1 MQRNAVLVAAALLC
15 AALASAV
22 SAQTYPGRPIR
33 VIAAVPAGGT
43 PDVMA
48 RALAPHL
55 VAALGQQIVVDN
67 RGGAGGRIGIEL
79 AARATPD
86 GYTLLISASGPV
98 TVLPHVQ
105 RDVPYDARRDFAPIG
120 LIATSPFLL
129 LVHPSVPARSVKEL
143 VALARAE
150 PGQLNYA
157 SAGNGATN
165 HLAMELFKNMA
176 GVDIVHVPFKGAP
189 QAVTDLIGGR
199 VKLMFNSIAPVL
211 GHLKA
216 GRLRPLGISSLQ
228 RAAQLPDVPPIAEA
242 GVPGYEM
249 INWFG
254 MLAPARTP
262 ASIVNQLSQVLVDA
276 LRAPDARSQFEA
288 LGTYPAGEGAAALAD
303 VIRREMDK
311 YAKVVKLA
319 GVRVD

>member
-1 MQRNAVLVAAALLC
+1 MRSHIIAALGVSVLL
-15 AALASAV
+15 AANAT
-22 SAQTYPGRPIR
+22 AQSYPNRPIR

-48 RALAPHL
+48 RALTPHL
-55 VAALGQQIVVDN
+55 TAALGQQIVVDN

-86 GYTLLISASGPV
+86 GYTLLISASGPL
-98 TVLPHVQ
+98 TILPHVQ
-105 RDVPYDARRDFAPIG
+105 RDVPYDARKDFAPIA

-129 LVHPSVPARSVKEL
+129 LAHPSVPAKSVSDL
-143 VALARAE
+143 VALARRE
-150 PGQLNYA
+150 PGQWNYA

-165 HLAMELFKNMA
+165 HLAMELFRSMA
-176 GVDIVHVPFKGAP
+176 GIDLVHVPFKGAP
-189 QAVTDLIGGR
+189 QAVTDLLGGR

-216 GRLRPLGISSLQ
+216 GRLQVYGVSSLQ
-228 RAAQLPDVPPIAEA
+228 RAPQLPDVPTIAEA

-254 MLAPARTP
+254 FLAPARTP
-262 ASIVNQLSQVLVDA
+262 TAIVNRLSQVSVDA
-276 LRAPDARSQFEA
+276 LRTPEARTQFEG
-288 LGTYPAGEGAAALAD
+288 LGTTPAGEGGTALAQ
-303 VIRREMDK
+303 IITREMDR
-311 YAKVVKLA
+311 YARVVKSA
-319 GVRVD
+319 GLKVD

>member
-1 MQRNAVLVAAALLC
+1 MMIKLGAAA
-15 AALASAV
+15 AATAV
-22 SAQTYPGRPIR
+22 FACTTADAQTYPSRPIR

-55 VAALGQQIVVDN
+55 VSALGQQIVIDN

-98 TVLPHVQ
+98 TILPHVQ
-105 RDVPYDARRDFAPIG
+105 RDVPYDARKDFAPIG
-120 LIATSPFLL
+120 LIATSAFLL
-129 LVHPSVPARSVKEL
+129 LAHPSVPVKSVKDL
-143 VALARAE
+143 VALAKAE

-165 HLAMELFKNMA
+165 HFAMELFKNMA
-176 GVDIVHVPFKGAP
+176 GVDILHVPFKGAP
-189 QAVTDLIGGR
+189 QAVTDLVGGR

-211 GHLKA
+211 GHLKT
-216 GRLRPLGISSLQ
+216 GRLHAIGISSLQ
-228 RAAQLPDVPPIAEA
+228 RAPQLPEVPTISEA
-242 GVPGYEM
+242 GVAGYEM

-254 MLAPARTP
+254 MMAPARTP
-262 ASIVNQLSQVLVDA
+262 APIVNRLSQVMIDA
-276 LRAPDARSQFEA
+276 LRTPEARSQFEA
-288 LGTYPAGEGAAALAD
+288 LGTNPAGAGPAVLAD
-303 VIRREMDK
+303 IIRREMDR
-311 YAKVVKLA
+311 YATVVKAA
-319 GVRVD
+319 GIRVD

>member
-1 MQRNAVLVAAALLC
+1 MRRHFIAALGMLTLITANAAA
-15 AALASAV
+15 
-22 SAQTYPGRPIR
+22 QNYPNRPIR

-48 RALAPHL
+48 RALTPHL
-55 VAALGQQIVVDN
+55 TAALGQQLVVDN

-86 GYTLLISASGPV
+86 GYTLLISASGPL
-98 TVLPHVQ
+98 TILPHVQ
-105 RDVPYDARRDFAPIG
+105 RDVPYDARKDFAPIA

-129 LVHPSVPARSVKEL
+129 LAHPSVPAKSVSDL
-143 VALARAE
+143 VALAKRE
-150 PGQLNYA
+150 PGQWNYA

-165 HLAMELFKNMA
+165 HLAMELFRSIA
-176 GVDIVHVPFKGAP
+176 GIDLVHVPFKGAP
-189 QAVTDLIGGR
+189 QAVTDLLGGR

-216 GRLRPLGISSLQ
+216 ARLQVYGVSSLQ
-228 RAAQLPDVPPIAEA
+228 RAPQLPDVPTIAEA

-254 MLAPARTP
+254 FLAPARTP
-262 ASIVNQLSQVLVDA
+262 ATIANRLSQVAVDA
-276 LRAPDARSQFEA
+276 LRTPEARAQFEG
-288 LGTYPAGEGAAALAD
+288 LGTTPAGEGSAALAQ
-303 VIRREMDK
+303 IIAREMDR
-311 YAKVVKLA
+311 YAKVVKAA
-319 GVRVD
+319 GLKVD

>member
-1 MQRNAVLVAAALLC
+1 MRSTLPILLALG
-15 AALASAV
+15 ASTLASFAT
-22 SAQTYPGRPIR
+22 AQSYPNRPIR
-33 VIAAVPAGGT
+33 MIAAVPAGGT

-55 VAALGQQIVVDN
+55 VSALGQQIVIDN

-79 AARATPD
+79 AARSAAD
-86 GYTLLISASGPV
+86 GYTLLISASGPI
-98 TVLPHVQ
+98 TILPHVQ
-105 RDVPYDARRDFAPIG
+105 RDVPYDARKDFAPIG

-129 LVHPSVPARSVKEL
+129 LAHPSVPAKSVGDL
-143 VALARAE
+143 IALAKKE
-150 PGQLNYA
+150 PGQWNYA

-165 HLAMELFKNMA
+165 HLAMELFRSMA
-176 GVDIVHVPFKGAP
+176 GIDLVHVPFKGAP
-189 QAVTDLIGGR
+189 QAVTDLLGGR

-211 GHLKA
+211 GHIKA
-216 GRLRPLGISSLQ
+216 GRLQVYGISSLQ
-228 RAAQLPDVPPIAEA
+228 RSPQLPDVPPIAEA

-254 MLAPARTP
+254 VMAPAKTP
-262 ASIVNQLSQVLVDA
+262 APIVSRLSQVVVDA
-276 LRAPDARSQFEA
+276 LRAPETRSQFEA
-288 LGTYPAGEGAAALAD
+288 LGTYPAGGGPAVLAD
-303 VIRREMDK
+303 VIAKEMER